1 MAKTPKSKK
10 VQPLEQ
16 KKYLRAPIV
25 TIMGHVDHGKTS
37 ILDAIRKSRI
47 TFKESGGITQHIGA
61 YTIERNQKNITFIDT
76 PGHEA
81 FSQMRARGGAAS
93 DIVILVVAADDGV
106 MPQTKEAISHAK
118 ASGVPIIV
126 AVNKIDLPGA
136 DVPKIKRQL
145 SESGILVEGYGG
157 DVPVAELSAKTGQG
171 LDALLDLIT
180 LVAEM
185 DEQKFIADPKGPL
198 EAIIIEA
205 KHDAKKGA
213 VVSVVVKNG
222 TLKVKDEVV
231 TLTSE
236 GKIKLLTDSW
246 GKPIVEALPGL
257 AVEILGFSKLPT
269 VGDSIYRKGE
279 KSMGE
284 TLSSAANDG
293 TAVYVANDN
302 SDEAKKKRL
311 SVIVRADT
319 QGTQE
324 ALVASLKKL
333 KVDEAVVD
341 IMLAGTG
348 DIKESDILLAS
359 TASAVIIAFRTRVSD
374 SMYELA
380 KSHKIIIREH
390 DIIYKVIEE
399 IEGALEGVLEIEEAK
414 IKGSGFVIQ
423 TFTLPK
429 SGDVIAGTMIEAG
442 KYKLNARVGIF
453 RAGNMKDAVHVTRI
467 RSIHIGKNEVEIA
480 KKGQECGL
488 LFKPPI
494 MDIQLDD
501 VIVVL

>member
-1 MAKTPKSKK
+1 MAKTSKA
-10 VQPLEQ
+10 
-16 KKYLRAPIV
+16 KKTKAVEPAKFLRAPIV

-61 YTIERNQKNITFIDT
+61 YTIERNGKNITFIDT

-136 DVPKIKRQL
+136 DTPKIKRQL

-157 DVPVAELSAKTGQG
+157 DIPVAELSAKTGQG
-171 LDALLDLIT
+171 LDSLLDLIT
-180 LVAEM
+180 LVAEL
-185 DEQKFIADPKGPL
+185 DEQKFVADPKGQL
-198 EAIIIEA
+198 EAVIIEA
-205 KHDAKKGA
+205 KHDSKKGT
-213 VVSVVVKNG
+213 VVSAVVKNG
-222 TLKVKDEVV
+222 TLKIKDEVI
-231 TLTSE
+231 TPTAE

-246 GKPIVEALPGL
+246 AKSIVEAQPGL
-257 AVEILGFSKLPT
+257 AVEILGFSSLPS
-269 VGDSIYRKGE
+269 VGDNIYRKGE
-279 KSMGE
+279 KSLE
-284 TLSSAANDG
+284 EIKAAAK
-293 TAVYVANDN
+293 TAVSGANAVMDN
-302 SDEAKKKRL
+302 SEEAKKKRL
-311 SVIVRADT
+311 SIIVRADT

-341 IMLAGTG
+341 IMFAGTG

-359 TASAVIIAFRTRVSD
+359 TSAAVVIAFRTKVAD
-374 SMYELA
+374 SMMDLA

-414 IKGSGFVIQ
+414 IKGTGFVIQ

-429 SGDVIAGTMIEAG
+429 SGDVIAGTMVEAG

-453 RAGNMKDAVHVTRI
+453 RGGNMKDPVHVTRI
-467 RSIHIGKNEVEIA
+467 RSIHIGKNEVEVA

-494 MDIQLDD
+494 TDIQLDD